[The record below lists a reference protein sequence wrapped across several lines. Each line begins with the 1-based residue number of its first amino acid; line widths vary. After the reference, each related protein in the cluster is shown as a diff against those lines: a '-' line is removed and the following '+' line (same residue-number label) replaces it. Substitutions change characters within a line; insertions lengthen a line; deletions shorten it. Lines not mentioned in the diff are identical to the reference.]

1 MSARMRLL
9 LSILAVLAVVFVGTA
24 GYMVIEADRDI
35 DFLDAVYMTVITVST
50 VGYEAV
56 WKLSRPAKIWTIG
69 VIAFGVVTVSLAF
82 TSLVSLV
89 VSGELRSLR
98 ERKKMDKA
106 LKQVHDHVIVCGHGR
121 MGELVAEE
129 LHRRDVP
136 LVVVENKP
144 KHEADLREAHL
155 QFVIGDA
162 TDENTLLR
170 AGLMQARAIVIG
182 LPTDADNVYAV
193 LTARTLRPDLT
204 IVARAEQ
211 PSTEAK
217 LIRAGATRVVC
228 PQVIG
233 ATKIANIL
241 TRPTV
246 VDFVEV
252 ASRGVDLEI
261 DEYVIGD
268 QSPLVGKTLRDSRIR
283 RTTGSLVVAI
293 KRADG
298 ESLVGPDPDSVLG
311 AGDTL
316 ILVGPAGV
324 SSRLKALDS
333 AE

>member
-1 MSARMRLL
+1 MSAKMRLL

-24 GYMVIEADRDI
+24 GYMIIETERDI
-35 DFLDAVYMTVITVST
+35 DFLDAAYMTVITVST

-56 WKLSRPAKIWTIG
+56 WKLSRPAKLWTIG

-98 ERKKMDKA
+98 ERKKMENA
-106 LKQVHDHVIVCGHGR
+106 LKQIRDHVIVCGYGR
-121 MGELVAEE
+121 MGGLVAEE
-129 LHRRDVP
+129 LHRCDVP
-136 LVVVENKP
+136 LVVVENKVT
-144 KHEADLREAHL
+144 HEVDLRAARM

-162 TDENTLLR
+162 TEESTLLR
-170 AGLMQARAIVIG
+170 AGLMRARAIVIG
-182 LPTDADNVYAV
+182 LPTDADNVYVV
-193 LTARTLRPDLT
+193 LTARTLRPDVT

-211 PSTEAK
+211 RSAEAK
-217 LIRAGATRVVC
+217 LIRAGATRVIC

-252 ASRGVDLEI
+252 AIRGVDLEI

-283 RTTGSLVVAI
+283 HTTGSLVVAI

-298 ESLVGPDPDSVLG
+298 EALVGPDPDSLLG
-311 AGDTL
+311 ARDIL
-316 ILVGPAGV
+316 ILVGPAGA
-324 SSRLKALDS
+324 SSRLKAIDS